1 MPLANRSTTLNA
13 VVAAAASDI
22 PQGYAFCETSPFVG
36 FVVADTTN
44 RAAVGGELAG
54 VAVSVGIAGQAFAG
68 VAVGRCEAEEIGII
82 GGSGDYVDVT
92 STGALTRTSS
102 PGANTIARYAPSG
115 GIVVDL
121 SLQDGS
127 TSSGSAGFIL
137 VSDYG
142 TTDTALGL
150 ADTAAQASTPPKRL
164 LATQQITLS
173 NSITVASEMVFE
185 GGSVTAASAKTLTL
199 SHSLRPER
207 RQIVF
212 GSAVLALGTDHKQ
225 TVCYPEM
232 WGADPGGYLCN
243 GVTISGG
250 LTLANGDA
258 TVGGSGFTSAM
269 IGRTCIVFEQ
279 LGLDVFRSTVAS
291 INSSSSLELAANST
305 ADITTDSGSQ
315 VFIATTTDSLAAIRA
330 AIVFSR
336 GEAFVEFAPK
346 GEYCVSGRVDPLP
359 GVGSPKIRG
368 NDAWIRYVG
377 AAGTVKVFSSDDGT
391 GTSRSAVNCIIENLN
406 ISGCMLAQ
414 DGVYMASEVDPD
426 KACGI
431 SGVWRNVAA
440 YHCTRYGQ
448 YHHAA
453 QVTRFERPQS
463 FFTGDHA
470 LTFIACNGSS
480 LMDSR
485 GSYTLGAT
493 KHSLIIDS
501 FANGGGV
508 GDNSYGGGDVEV
520 YNHVCEAVTGNGIR
534 ILDTGAG
541 ASGSGSVVAV
551 FGGHLEGTGIDGIHI
566 ARRNTVVCGVSISGP
581 GGSTYY
587 AYRVTADGNGSH
599 IKCLSASSF
608 GSTPPAQLGG
618 IIETGATQIDF
629 DAVYNG
635 STGGAYYD
643 PIITDVWADKWQALR
658 STGSQYMQGKL
669 FIGSSTYTPST
680 TLDDA
685 LMLHGHARLRT
696 GGLQM
701 HTGGVLSPYGG
712 IGKGTNYLLR
722 SEEFDSASWTKS
734 NCTVTANSVLG
745 PISGTLADTLA
756 FSSAAGFIRQ
766 EYAYG
771 SSLAGLDWTSGIWL
785 RTSSGTAT
793 INIAQSVGSAA
804 TISSTTWTITTEWQ
818 FIRTTGSS
826 SNTGTTFRLQIGP
839 TSGTPT
845 VYAWGACSQ
854 LVEDYAELAG
864 GIDYAKTLGTVRTVK
879 SQGPVFNA
887 PPVLP
892 GDSFT
897 AVAGGKVAVAGAVVT
912 ITDARCTATCM
923 VDFEP
928 TNAAAVTLGNALRT
942 PAAGSFALT
951 FAGAPGGTET
961 FNYRLTEIWKL

>member
-173 NSITVASEMVFE
+173 NNVTVASEMVFE
-185 GGSVTAASAKTLTL
+185 GGSITAASAKTLTANVV
-199 SHSLRPER
+199 SAPEV
-207 RQIVF
+207 QIVF
-212 GSAVLALGTDHKQ
+212 GSALLAFTR
-225 TVCYPEM
+225 
-232 WGADPGGYLCN
+232 
-243 GVTISGG
+243 
-250 LTLANGDA
+250 
-258 TVGGSGFTSAM
+258 GGSQKHVSPHWYGAKGNGITFTASVSSGSTALTQGGGTFTSAM
-269 IGRTCIVFEQ
+269 VNRLCVCF
-279 LGLDVFRSTVAS
+279 D
-291 INSSSSLELAANST
+291 AAT
-305 ADITTDSGSQ
+305 QTQ
-315 VFIATTTDSLAAIRA
+315 
-330 AIVFSR
+330 
-336 GEAFVEFAPK
+336 
-346 GEYCVSGRVDPLP
+346 
-359 GVGSPKIRG
+359 
-368 NDAWIRYVG
+368 
-377 AAGTVKVFSSDDGT
+377 VFSSTVSAFGTTNSLTMAAPSSVTITSKTGYVGTDDST
-391 GTSRSAVNCIIENLN
+391 ALAACIVSAAGRIPIRLAAGA
-406 ISGCMLAQ
+406 IYML
-414 DGVYMASEVDPD
+414 GSSVSVR
-426 KACGI
+426 
-431 SGVWRNVAA
+431 SGVILEGGGILAAGAVIAGGMLSSDPGTNTAGGTYGNRFTDITLDCCNLANYGILGANLSFPAQLAYIGGRKLMTNVLV
-440 YHCTRYGQ
+440 Q
-448 YHHAA
+448 
-453 QVTRFERPQS
+453 
-463 FFTGDHA
+463 HA
-470 LTFIACNGSS
+470 LKTNVYLVASQSASIESLSCTHSGEHGVVLIACNASVFQKCVVTN
-480 LMDSR
+480 
-485 GSYTLGAT
+485 TLGA
-493 KHSLIIDS
+493 LMNAWDIDS
-501 FANGGGV
+501 SALGGGEVYLVECGAEQVTGYAVRVRDTTGSGTPVGIHNLHAEAIGLEAIYTTRDNTNITGGSMSGFGSYPVRIAANGCYTTPIDWQNFSSGATRV
-508 GDNSYGGGDVEV
+508 
-520 YNHVCEAVTGNGIR
+520 
-534 ILDTGAG
+534 DTGSANCI
-541 ASGSGSVVAV
+541 VAANYN
-551 FGGHLEGTGIDGIHI
+551 I
-566 ARRNTVVCGVSISGP
+566 A
-581 GGSTYY
+581 
-587 AYRVTADGNGSH
+587 
-599 IKCLSASSF
+599 
-608 GSTPPAQLGG
+608 
-618 IIETGATQIDF
+618 
-629 DAVYNG
+629 
-635 STGGAYYD
+635 TGGAFTD
-643 PIITDVWADKWQALR
+643 PSVADVWAGKHQIRHASGDQH
-658 STGSQYMQGKL
+658 MQGKL

-680 TLDDA
+680 TLDDT

-701 HTGGVLSPYGG
+701 HAGGVLSPYGG

-756 FSSAAGFIRQ
+756 FTTSGGFIRQ

-771 SSLAGLDWTSGIWL
+771 SSLADLNWTSGIWM
-785 RTSSGTAT
+785 RTASGTAS
-793 INIAQSVGSAA
+793 IVIAQSVGSAA
-804 TISSTTWTITTEWQ
+804 TISSTTWTITDEWQ
-818 FIRTTGSS
+818 FIRTSGSS
-826 SNTGTTFRLQIGP
+826 SNTGTTFRLQIG
-839 TSGTPT
+839 TASGTPT

-864 GIDYAKTLGTVRTVK
+864 GVDYAKTLGTVRTVK

-887 PPVLP
+887 PPVVP

-923 VDFEP
+923 VDLEP
-928 TNAAAVTLGNALRT
+928 TNAAAVALGIPYRT

-951 FAGAPGGTET
+951 FGGAPAGTET
-961 FNYRLTEIWKL
+961 YNYKLTEMWKL